1 MSIVFGVILFFIG
14 TIIGAL
20 TFKMFSKSSTEH
32 KQLAEKAE
40 KNEVA
45 LAQYKLDVAE
55 HLDNSMAL
63 LNQMNTT
70 CSAAMQ
76 QMEESTKLLQQAT
89 PVDIS
94 SMPFFSKETQEQLA
108 QTVNLRH
115 QKSERTSDTTI
126 SEPPLDY
133 SGEASGLFDDKKHPV
148 TNS

>member
-20 TFKMFSKSSTEH
+20 TFKMFSRSSTEH